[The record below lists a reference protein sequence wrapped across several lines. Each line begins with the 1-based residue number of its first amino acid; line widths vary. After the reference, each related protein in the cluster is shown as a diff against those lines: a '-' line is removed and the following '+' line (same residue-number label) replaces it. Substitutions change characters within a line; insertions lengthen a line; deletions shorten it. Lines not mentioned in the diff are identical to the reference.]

1 MTDAKFMRDLLI
13 LQPYL
18 SLSPVLIFV
27 LSEPA
32 KSIKLKDL
40 LFVFTTPFLVY
51 FDSILIV
58 KTECERELV

>member
-1 MTDAKFMRDLLI
+1 MTDAKFIRDLLI
-13 LQPYL
+13 LQPYF
-18 SLSPVLIFV
+18 SLSPVLILV